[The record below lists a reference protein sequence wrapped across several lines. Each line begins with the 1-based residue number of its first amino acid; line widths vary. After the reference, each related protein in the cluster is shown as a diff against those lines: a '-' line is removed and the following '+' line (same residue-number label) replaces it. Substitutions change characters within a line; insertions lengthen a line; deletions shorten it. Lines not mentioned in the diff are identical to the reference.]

1 LNFPVGEKELICSV
15 HLRHICSAAP
25 SLVIDELWSKIE
37 LLVEMITQLN
47 HSLWTATRL
56 RDDATSIVP
65 ASLGSLVVSAEK
77 VVTVASSIICQSRS
91 VSLISRESIAT
102 AKSEIEEWITH
113 PECNN
118 SALTAAEN
126 RTPSLSQSNEDSDST
141 LSHDNIQY
149 DDEDE
154 EFELEVVEV
163 ALKKARLESEQ
174 TNYAKSESFLQ
185 QAYTTAYK
193 LCPRR
198 LQKLDLKKMQLEIGI
213 CCLNQGKLNDVEY
226 ALTEIERLSRDEKNR
241 EEDIL
246 VMLGIMHLQA
256 EIFLAKKQLGEAYC
270 SCREALAGRRKALGK
285 EHPDYNASLAL
296 LSVISE
302 ASGEFVKATI
312 YRDMISNEV
321 ENQQVRVRRERRISK
336 FIQPQSR

>member
-1 LNFPVGEKELICSV
+1 MNFPVGEKELICSV

-25 SLVIDELWSKIE
+25 SLVIDELGSKIE

-102 AKSEIEEWITH
+102 AKSEIEKWITH

-163 ALKKARLESEQ
+163 ALKKARLESEK

-198 LQKLDLKKMQLEIGI
+198 LQKLDLKK
-213 CCLNQGKLNDVEY
+213 NS
-226 ALTEIERLSRDEKNR
+226 ARDRN
-241 EEDIL
+241 
-246 VMLGIMHLQA
+246 
-256 EIFLAKKQLGEAYC
+256 
-270 SCREALAGRRKALGK
+270 
-285 EHPDYNASLAL
+285 L
-296 LSVISE
+296 L
-302 ASGEFVKATI
+302 
-312 YRDMISNEV
+312 
-321 ENQQVRVRRERRISK
+321 
-336 FIQPQSR
+336 PQSREAEWCRVRPH